1 MSSIYRFDVNVSPI
15 AMYEWDDGEWEQET
29 LSLNES
35 LTLNGDGTIT
45 LVKTH
50 TGYNEIKTYA
60 VTPTDAD
67 AADVFYKTGESY
79 TLPDGTPIAS
89 EPEDEDEDEGDDDNG
104 GDDDGIDDDVDD
116 DGSDDDDL
124 DGSDDGDSRHG
135 GAGDDS
141 VRGGLGD
148 DDLFGDDGDDDLHG
162 DDGDDSLAGGAGFD
176 VLLGGAGGDDLSGGD
191 DDDLLEGDDGD
202 DLLDGGA
209 GDDELYAGA
218 GDDSVLGGAGDD
230 LIIGG
235 SGAGNDKYVGGD
247 GIDTVRYTSAT
258 AGIMVNLSGG
268 IAKSASA
275 DAGIGKDALASIE
288 NVIGGDYAD
297 TLIGSAGSNEL
308 VGGAGNDTVN
318 GGNGND
324 LIIDTTGSGNDKY
337 VGGGGSDTVDYSSA
351 LAAITVNLLAGRA
364 ASTLDDAGIGTDTL
378 AGVENVIGG
387 AFDDSLTGSALANRL
402 DGGDGNDTLGGGLG
416 KDTLVGGL
424 GADVFRFGKA
434 VEAGLGL
441 KSDVIA
447 DFDGASGDLIDL
459 SAIDA
464 KASVAGNDA
473 FTLLAEAPAP
483 GGASGVLWF
492 VDGVLYGSTDN
503 DVAAEFQIELTGVTS
518 LAAENLVV

>member
-1 MSSIYRFDVNVSPI
+1 MSSLYRFDVNVSPI
-15 AMYEWDDGEWEQET
+15 AMYEWEDEQWTQKT

-35 LTLNGDGTIT
+35 LTLNGDNTIT
-45 LVKTH
+45 LLKIHKNFEQTKTF
-50 TGYNEIKTYA
+50 A
-60 VTPTDAD
+60 VTPSTED
-67 AADVFYKTGESY
+67 AADVYYK
-79 TLPDGTPIAS
+79 
-89 EPEDEDEDEGDDDNG
+89 
-104 GDDDGIDDDVDD
+104 VDD
-116 DGSDDDDL
+116 DL
-124 DGSDDGDSRHG
+124 T
-135 GAGDDS
+135 
-141 VRGGLGD
+141 LGD
-148 DDLFGDDGDDDLHG
+148 DRDTVEYNDAPAGIKVN
-162 DDGDDSLAGGAGFD
+162 LAGGGRGA
-176 VLLGGAGGDDLSGGD
+176 LGLVKNA
-191 DDDLLEGDDGD
+191 
-202 DLLDGGA
+202 
-209 GDDELYAGA
+209 
-218 GDDSVLGGAGDD
+218 V
-230 LIIGG
+230 G
-235 SGAGNDKYVGGD
+235 S
-247 GIDTVRYTSAT
+247 
-258 AGIMVNLSGG
+258 
-268 IAKSASA
+268 
-275 DAGIGKDALASIE
+275 
-288 NVIGGDYAD
+288 DYAD

-378 AGVENVIGG
+378 AGVENVVGG

-402 DGGDGNDTLGGGLG
+402 DGGDGNDTLAGGLG

-434 VEAGLGL
+434 VDAGLGL

-473 FTLLAEAPAP
+473 FTLLAEAPVP